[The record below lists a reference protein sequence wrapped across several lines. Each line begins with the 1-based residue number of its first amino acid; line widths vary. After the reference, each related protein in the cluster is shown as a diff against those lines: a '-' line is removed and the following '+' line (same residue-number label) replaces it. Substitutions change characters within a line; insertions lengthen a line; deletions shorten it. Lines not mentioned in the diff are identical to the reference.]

1 MEITW
6 FGETCVRLRGRE
18 GIVVADGYRSIVGP
32 TGRGLTGDICTYSHA
47 DSSEPPRGRTR
58 AAAASQNGT
67 GILRPTSLEPAF
79 YLDAPGEYEVHDV
92 LVTGVRT
99 FRDENLGAERG
110 LNTAFVVELDGLHTV
125 HLGDTGHILTEETL
139 AELGA
144 VDVVCVS
151 IGASLSATKAAAI
164 VAQLD
169 ANLVVPLLVGED
181 EAHVSAELS
190 RFLHEMGGVQQA
202 QPVSKLSVSIST
214 VPQETTVVILE
225 ARGRV

>member
-6 FGETCVRLRGRE
+6 FGDTCIRLKGRE
-18 GIVVADGYRSIVGP
+18 GVVVADGYRSVVGP

-47 DSSEPPRGRTR
+47 DTSEPPRGKSK
-58 AAAASQNGT
+58 AAAAAARNGT
-67 GILRPTSLEPAF
+67 GILRPASLEPAF

-92 LVTGVRT
+92 LITGVRT
-99 FRDENLGAERG
+99 FRDEAKGAEKG
-110 LNTAFVVELDGLHTV
+110 LNTAFVMELDGLHAV
-125 HLGDTGHILTEETL
+125 HLGDVGHLLTEEAL
-139 AELGA
+139 AELGS

-151 IGASLSATKAAAI
+151 IGSSLSATKAAEI

-169 ANLVVPLLVGED
+169 ANLVVPMPVGED
-181 EAHVSAELS
+181 QAHASAELD
-190 RFLHEMGGVQQA
+190 RFLHEMGVQQA

-214 VPQETTVVILE
+214 VPNETTVVVLE